1 MRRREFIAGLGSA
14 AAWPVAARAQQALTP
29 TIGLLGL
36 LESTREV
43 VAAIHRGLTE
53 TGFTEGRNLAVE
65 YRWAAE
71 VEIDRL
77 PQLAADLVDRDV
89 KAIIALQTPAVV
101 AAKAATSK
109 VPIVFVTALDP
120 VEAGFVRSLS
130 RPTGNLTG
138 IAALIIAVAGKR
150 LDLLHQLVPSATSLA
165 YLASSTNN
173 ALVQYETKEIE
184 TAANALGIRLVVLR
198 ASRPSDLE
206 PAFATAESEGVGGIV
221 VSGAA
226 FFAGR
231 ADDLIALSVR
241 YAVPAIHGRREVTAA
256 GGLISYGTD
265 FNEMYHQAGI
275 YAGRILKGETPA
287 DLPVQQ
293 VTKLEL
299 ATNTRTA
306 KSLGL
311 TIPETLLATAD
322 EVIE

>member
-14 AAWPVAARAQQALTP
+14 AAWQAVAQAQRAATL
-29 TIGLLGL
+29 TIGLIGL
-36 LESTREV
+36 LETTREV
-43 VAAIHRGLTE
+43 VAAIHRGLAE
-53 TGFTEGRNLAVE
+53 TGFVEGRNLAVE

-71 VEIDRL
+71 AEIDQL
-77 PQLAADLVDRDV
+77 PRLAADLVDHDV
-89 KAIIALQTPAVV
+89 EVIVALQTPAVV
-101 AAKAATSK
+101 AAKATTSR

-130 RPTGNLTG
+130 RPGGNLTG

-150 LDLLHQLVPSATSLA
+150 LDLLHQLVPGATSLA

-173 ALVQYETKEIE
+173 SLVQYETKEVE
-184 TAANALGIRLVVLR
+184 AAAKALGIRLLVIR
-198 ASRPSDLE
+198 ASQPGDLE
-206 PAFATAESEGVGGIV
+206 PAFATAAHEHVGGIV

-231 ADDLIALSVR
+231 ADDLIALSAR
-241 YAVPAIHGRREVTAA
+241 YAMPAIHGRREVTVA
-256 GGLISYGTD
+256 GGLLSYGTD
-265 FNEMYHQAGI
+265 FTEMYRQAGI
-275 YAGRILKGETPA
+275 YAGRILKGERTA

-299 ATNTRTA
+299 AINTRTA
-306 KSLGL
+306 QSLGL
-311 TIPETLLATAD
+311 AIPETLLATAD

>member
-14 AAWPVAARAQQALTP
+14 AAWPAVAQVQRAATL
-29 TIGLLGL
+29 TIGLIGL

-43 VAAIHRGLTE
+43 VAAIHRGLAE

-71 VEIDRL
+71 AEIDQLPRL
-77 PQLAADLVDRDV
+77 ATDLVDHDV
-89 KAIIALQTPAVV
+89 AVIIALQTPAVV
-101 AAKAATSK
+101 AAKAATSR
-109 VPIVFVTALDP
+109 VPIVFVSALDP

-130 RPTGNLTG
+130 RPSGNLTG

-150 LDLLHQLVPSATSLA
+150 LDLLHQLVPGATSLA

-173 ALVQYETKEIE
+173 SLVQYETKEVE
-184 TAANALGIRLVVLR
+184 AAAKALGIRLLVIR
-198 ASRPSDLE
+198 ASQPDDLE
-206 PAFATAESEGVGGIV
+206 PAFAAAAREHVGGIV

-231 ADDLIALSVR
+231 ADDLIALSAR
-241 YAVPAIHGRREVTAA
+241 YAMPAIHGRREVTAA
-256 GGLISYGTD
+256 GGLLSYGTD
-265 FNEMYHQAGI
+265 FTEMYRQAGI
-275 YAGRILKGETPA
+275 YVGRILKGERCA

-299 ATNTRTA
+299 TINTRTA
-306 KSLGL
+306 KALGL
-311 TIPETLLATAD
+311 TIPEPLLATAD

>member
-14 AAWPVAARAQQALTP
+14 TAWPMAAKAQRAAMP
-29 TIGLLGL
+29 TIGLLGIQ
-36 LESTREV
+36 ESTREV
-43 VAAIHRGLTE
+43 IATIHRGLTE
-53 TGFTEGRNLAVE
+53 TGFVEGRNLSVE

-77 PQLAADLVDRDV
+77 PHLAAELVDQDV
-89 KAIIALQTPAVV
+89 GTIIALQTPAVV
-101 AAKAATSK
+101 AAKAATNK

-130 RPTGNLTG
+130 RPGGNLTG

-150 LDLLHQLVPSATSLA
+150 LDLLHQLVPRATSLA
-165 YLASSTNN
+165 YLASATNSS
-173 ALVQYETKEIE
+173 LVQYETKEVE
-184 TAANALGIRLVVLR
+184 AAAQALGIRLVVLK
-198 ASRPSDLE
+198 ASQPNDLE
-206 PAFATAESEGVGGIV
+206 AAFATAAREHVGGIV
-221 VSGAA
+221 ISGAA

-231 ADDLIALSVR
+231 ADDLIALAAR
-241 YAVPAIHGRREVTAA
+241 YALPAMHGRREVAAA
-256 GGLISYGTD
+256 GGLISYGTN
-265 FNEMYHQAGI
+265 FAEMYRQAGI
-275 YAGRILKGETPA
+275 YAGRILKGEKPA

-299 ATNTRTA
+299 AINTQAA

-311 TIPETLLATAD
+311 AIPETLLATAD